1 MKNDLLFMCTFL
13 ALVAF
18 CVSISVIVYPYF
30 YYSSFVLIIQAL
42 ALLMLLIVLIDTRIS
57 ISREKLRKEQLE
69 KQSHN
74 DHINGREIL

>member
-13 ALVAF
+13 AWIAF
-18 CVSISVIVYPYF
+18 CASIPVIVYPYF

-57 ISREKLRKEQLE
+57 ISKERLRKEMQE
-69 KQSHN
+69 KQEHQ
-74 DHINGREIL
+74 DRINSREIL